1 MRCRADTST
10 QIHVERE
17 DMTMITFGEKLRYL
31 RRKNNLT
38 QKQLG
43 MAVGFPENTADV
55 RIAQY
60 ESNARMP
67 REELLKKLAQVLRV
81 QKEILTV
88 PVLTKPK
95 EFSTAFFWMNE
106 MGREKILFI
115 IIKWIY
121 SYSLI

>member
-1 MRCRADTST
+1 
-10 QIHVERE
+10 
-17 DMTMITFGEKLRYL
+17 MITFGEKLRYL

-60 ESNARMP
+60 ETNARTP
-67 REELLKKLAQVLRV
+67 REELLNKIAQVLGV

-88 PVLTKPK
+88 PVLSKPK
-95 EFSTAFFWMNE
+95 EFYAAFFWMNE
-106 MGREKILFI
+106 MG
-115 IIKWIY
+115 
-121 SYSLI
+121 

>member
-1 MRCRADTST
+1 MRCYADTST
-10 QIHVERE
+10 LIHVERE
-17 DMTMITFGEKLRYL
+17 DMIMITFGEKLRYL
-31 RRKNNLT
+31 RPKNNLT

-67 REELLKKLAQVLRV
+67 REELLKKLAQLLRV

-95 EFSTAFFWMNE
+95 EFSAAFFWINE
-106 MGREKILFI
+106 MREKILFI
-115 IIKWIY
+115 IIR
-121 SYSLI
+121 

>member
-1 MRCRADTST
+1 
-10 QIHVERE
+10 
-17 DMTMITFGEKLRYL
+17 MITFGEKLRYL

-38 QKQLG
+38 QKELG

-60 ESNARMP
+60 ETNARTP
-67 REELLKKLAQVLRV
+67 REELLKKLAQVLGV

-95 EFSTAFFWMNE
+95 
-106 MGREKILFI
+106 
-115 IIKWIY
+115 
-121 SYSLI
+121 

>member
-1 MRCRADTST
+1 M
-10 QIHVERE
+10 I
-17 DMTMITFGEKLRYL
+17 MITFGEKLRYL

-60 ESNARMP
+60 ETNARTP
-67 REELLKKLAQVLRV
+67 REELLNKIAQVLGV

-88 PVLTKPK
+88 PVLSKPK
-95 EFSTAFFWMNE
+95 EFYAAFFWMNE
-106 MGREKILFI
+106 MGEGSKFHL
-115 IIKWIY
+115 
-121 SYSLI
+121 

>member
-1 MRCRADTST
+1 MCLWLTADYGTHWPPNMAQMAVSDGNL
-10 QIHVERE
+10 H
-17 DMTMITFGEKLRYL
+17 MITFGEKLRYL

-38 QKQLG
+38 QKELG

-60 ESNARMP
+60 ETNARMP
-67 REELLKKLAQVLRV
+67 REELLKKLAQVLGV

-95 EFSTAFFWMNE
+95 EFSAAFFWMNE
-106 MGREKILFI
+106 MGEKRFYL
-115 IIKWIY
+115 
-121 SYSLI
+121 

>member
-1 MRCRADTST
+1 
-10 QIHVERE
+10 
-17 DMTMITFGEKLRYL
+17 MITFGEKLRYL

-67 REELLKKLAQVLRV
+67 KKDLIDILAKELGISSD
-81 QKEILTV
+81 ILTV
-88 PVLTKPK
+88 PILTDSR
-95 EFSTAFFWMNE
+95 EYLAASFWMHE
-106 MGREKILFI
+106 LAAGL
-115 IIKWIY
+115 
-121 SYSLI
+121 

>member
-1 MRCRADTST
+1 
-10 QIHVERE
+10 
-17 DMTMITFGEKLRYL
+17 MTMITFGEKLRYL

-60 ESNARMP
+60 ETNARMP
-67 REELLKKLAQVLRV
+67 REELLKKLAQVLGV
-81 QKEILTV
+81 QKDILTV

-95 EFSTAFFWMNE
+95 EFSASFFWMNE
-106 MGREKILFI
+106 MGESRFHL
-115 IIKWIY
+115 
-121 SYSLI
+121 